1 MTSIDAWAELTGMF
15 YQMRQMKDK
24 LPQHKQAGNIG
35 NIYKEMQME
44 PGLFF
49 HQSLEY
55 FDRDFDKLMTRV
67 RVYVEKNYKKMSE
80 QLRLFEDILGSR
92 QGRQDARGTD
102 HELFEDTL
110 GTRQGR
116 QDDRG
121 TDHGFNEKF
130 SSTLKGMAA
139 LVLLQSLNMYMA
151 WKRVSVA
158 INYKK
163 DEYEHEINR
172 INQEVEKI
180 QRLVNEFGDLQT
192 QRSQSIRLVFRKL
205 QRINKLCRSTL
216 RKISSLKVK
225 MNGEEQCLGLQRDQ
239 SYRDGMASLGNAAN
253 QAQRL
258 CENWSDLHPVMKVF
272 QGVCVVFHAWSA
284 YKDYQKY
291 QLSQDAL
298 KDLRNK
304 LHEVTILQDKV
315 EDLLDEA
322 EEKYEE
328 MEDRMPYFLLIWS

>member
-1 MTSIDAWAELTGMF
+1 M
-15 YQMRQMKDK
+15 
-24 LPQHKQAGNIG
+24 
-35 NIYKEMQME
+35 
-44 PGLFF
+44 FF
-49 HQSLEY
+49 HQSLED

-67 RVYVEKNYKKMSE
+67 RVYVEKNYKEMSE
-80 QLRLFEDILGSR
+80 QLRVFEDILGPR
-92 QGRQDARGTD
+92 QGRQDI
-102 HELFEDTL
+102 L

-205 QRINKLCRSTL
+205 QRINELCRSTL
-216 RKISSLKVK
+216 GKISSLKVK

-253 QAQRL
+253 QAQGL

-272 QGVCVVFHAWSA
+272 QGLC
-284 YKDYQKY
+284 
-291 QLSQDAL
+291 
-298 KDLRNK
+298 
-304 LHEVTILQDKV
+304 
-315 EDLLDEA
+315 
-322 EEKYEE
+322 
-328 MEDRMPYFLLIWS
+328 

>member
-15 YQMRQMKDK
+15 HQMLQMKDE
-24 LPQHKQAGNIG
+24 LPEYKQAGNIG
-35 NIYKEMQME
+35 NILKEKQMG

-49 HQSLEY
+49 HQFLED
-55 FDRDFDKLMTRV
+55 FDRDFDKRMTRV
-67 RVYVEKNYKKMSE
+67 RVHVEKKYKEMSE
-80 QLRLFEDILGSR
+80 QLRLFKYIPGPR
-92 QGRQDARGTD
+92 QGRQDILGPRQGRQD
-102 HELFEDTL
+102 IL

-130 SSTLKGMAA
+130 SSTVKGMAA

-225 MNGEEQCLGLQRDQ
+225 MNGEEQCLGLQSDQ

-253 QAQRL
+253 QAQGL
-258 CENWSDLHPVMKVF
+258 CENWSDLHPVMKAF

-304 LHEVTILQDKV
+304 LHEVTSLQDKV

-328 MEDRMPYFLLIWS
+328 MEDRMPYFFLIWS

>member
-15 YQMRQMKDK
+15 HQMLQMKDK
-24 LPQHKQAGNIG
+24 LPQHKQAENIG
-35 NIYKEMQME
+35 NIFKEMQMG

-49 HQSLEY
+49 HQSLED

-67 RVYVEKNYKKMSE
+67 GVYVEKNYKEMSE
-80 QLRLFEDILGSR
+80 QLRVFEDILGPR
-92 QGRQDARGTD
+92 QGRQDI
-102 HELFEDTL
+102 L

-216 RKISSLKVK
+216 GKISSLKVK

-239 SYRDGMASLGNAAN
+239 SYRNGTASLGNAAN
-253 QAQRL
+253 QAQGL

-272 QGVCVVFHAWSA
+272 QGLCVVFHAWSA

-304 LHEVTILQDKV
+304 LHEVTSLQDKV

-322 EEKYEE
+322 EEKYKE

>member
-15 YQMRQMKDK
+15 HQMLQMKDK
-24 LPQHKQAGNIG
+24 LPQHKQAENIG
-35 NIYKEMQME
+35 NIFKEMQMG

-49 HQSLEY
+49 HQSLED

-67 RVYVEKNYKKMSE
+67 GVYVEKNYKEMSE
-80 QLRLFEDILGSR
+80 QLRVFEDILGPR
-92 QGRQDARGTD
+92 QGRQDI
-102 HELFEDTL
+102 L

-216 RKISSLKVK
+216 GKISTLKVK

-239 SYRDGMASLGNAAN
+239 SYRNGMASLGNAAN
-253 QAQRL
+253 QAQGL

-272 QGVCVVFHAWSA
+272 QGLCVVFHAWSA
-284 YKDYQKY
+284 YKD
-291 QLSQDAL
+291 
-298 KDLRNK
+298 
-304 LHEVTILQDKV
+304 
-315 EDLLDEA
+315 
-322 EEKYEE
+322 
-328 MEDRMPYFLLIWS
+328 

>member
-1 MTSIDAWAELTGMF
+1 MTSIGAWAELTGMF
-15 YQMRQMKDK
+15 HQMLQMKDE
-24 LPQHKQAGNIG
+24 LPEHKQAGNVG
-35 NIYKEMQME
+35 NIFKEMQMG

-49 HQSLEY
+49 HQSLED

-67 RVYVEKNYKKMSE
+67 RVHVEKSYKEMLE
-80 QLRLFEDILGSR
+80 QLRVFEDILETR
-92 QGRQDARGTD
+92 QGRQDDRGTD
-102 HELFEDTL
+102 HEFFEDIL

-139 LVLLQSLNMYMA
+139 LVLLQSLNMFMA

-239 SYRDGMASLGNAAN
+239 SYRDGMANLGNAAN
-253 QAQRL
+253 QAQGL
-258 CENWSDLHPVMKVF
+258 YEHWSDLHPVMKAF
-272 QGVCVVFHAWSA
+272 QGFCVVFHAWSA

-298 KDLRNK
+298 KDLRGK
-304 LHEVTILQDKV
+304 LEEVTSLQDKV

-322 EEKYEE
+322 GEKCEE
-328 MEDRMPYFLLIWS
+328 MEDRMPYFILIWS

>member
-15 YQMRQMKDK
+15 HQMLQMKDK

-35 NIYKEMQME
+35 NIFKEMQMG

-49 HQSLEY
+49 HQSLED

-67 RVYVEKNYKKMSE
+67 GVYVEKNYKEMSE
-80 QLRLFEDILGSR
+80 QLRVFEDILGPR
-92 QGRQDARGTD
+92 QGRQDI
-102 HELFEDTL
+102 L

-216 RKISSLKVK
+216 GKISSLKVK
-225 MNGEEQCLGLQRDQ
+225 MNGEEQGLGLQGDQ
-239 SYRDGMASLGNAAN
+239 SYRNGMASLGNAAN
-253 QAQRL
+253 QAQGL

-272 QGVCVVFHAWSA
+272 QGLCVVFHAWSA
-284 YKDYQKY
+284 YKD
-291 QLSQDAL
+291 
-298 KDLRNK
+298 
-304 LHEVTILQDKV
+304 
-315 EDLLDEA
+315 
-322 EEKYEE
+322 
-328 MEDRMPYFLLIWS
+328 

>member
-15 YQMRQMKDK
+15 HQMLQMKDK

-35 NIYKEMQME
+35 NIVKEMQMG

-49 HQSLEY
+49 HQSLED

-67 RVYVEKNYKKMSE
+67 RVYVEKNYKEMSE
-80 QLRLFEDILGSR
+80 QLRVFEDILGPR
-92 QGRQDARGTD
+92 QGRQDI
-102 HELFEDTL
+102 L
-110 GTRQGR
+110 GTRQCR

-130 SSTLKGMAA
+130 SSTLKGVAA
-139 LVLLQSLNMYMA
+139 LVLLQSLNMYMV

-163 DEYEHEINR
+163 DEYENEINR

-192 QRSQSIRLVFRKL
+192 QRSQSIRLVFLKL

-216 RKISSLKVK
+216 GKISSLKVK
-225 MNGEEQCLGLQRDQ
+225 MNGKEQCLGLQRDQ

-253 QAQRL
+253 QAQGL

-272 QGVCVVFHAWSA
+272 QGLCVVFHAWSA

-304 LHEVTILQDKV
+304 SHEVTSLQDKV

-322 EEKYEE
+322 EEKYKE

>member
-15 YQMRQMKDK
+15 HQMLQMKDK

-35 NIYKEMQME
+35 NIFKEMQMG

-49 HQSLEY
+49 HQSLED

-67 RVYVEKNYKKMSE
+67 RVYVEKNYKEMSE
-80 QLRLFEDILGSR
+80 QLRVFEDILGPR
-92 QGRQDARGTD
+92 QGRQDI
-102 HELFEDTL
+102 L

-205 QRINKLCRSTL
+205 QRINELCRSTL
-216 RKISSLKVK
+216 GKISSLKVK

-253 QAQRL
+253 QAQGL

-272 QGVCVVFHAWSA
+272 QGLC
-284 YKDYQKY
+284 
-291 QLSQDAL
+291 
-298 KDLRNK
+298 
-304 LHEVTILQDKV
+304 
-315 EDLLDEA
+315 
-322 EEKYEE
+322 
-328 MEDRMPYFLLIWS
+328 